1 VAASFPAKLRLIPR
15 IFALELF
22 LRATQCMRGLMSAL
36 RINLILSVAAGLVA
50 AFMQAGCAHAPS
62 VWHYYDECPGAGEN
76 QSFVAMAECGR
87 KKRLAECGA
96 DNSCSPEG
104 NVFVEYIDSLA
115 QSVKDKK
122 MTEAEPMPQPNP
134 CRSRTH
140 AAAEPMRRYAEY
152 KSGGASRCTQ
162 VGNATKCY

>member
-1 VAASFPAKLRLIPR
+1 
-15 IFALELF
+15 
-22 LRATQCMRGLMSAL
+22 MRGLMSAL
-36 RINLILSVAAGLVA
+36 GINLILSVAAGLVA
-50 AFMQAGCAHAPS
+50 AFMQAGCAHAAS

-134 CRSRTH
+134 CGATPNINPAGHRGARRSATPR
-140 AAAEPMRRYAEY
+140 
-152 KSGGASRCTQ
+152 
-162 VGNATKCY
+162 NAISARNKGDSITG

>member
-1 VAASFPAKLRLIPR
+1 
-15 IFALELF
+15 
-22 LRATQCMRGLMSAL
+22 MSAL
-36 RINLILSVAAGLVA
+36 RISLILSAAAGLVA
-50 AFMQAGCAHAPS
+50 AFMQVGCAHSPL
-62 VWHYYDECPGAGEN
+62 VWHYYDECAGATEN

-96 DNSCSPEG
+96 NNSCSPEG

-122 MTEAEPMPQPNP
+122 MAEAE
-134 CRSRTH
+134 
-140 AAAEPMRRYAEY
+140 AMRRYAEY